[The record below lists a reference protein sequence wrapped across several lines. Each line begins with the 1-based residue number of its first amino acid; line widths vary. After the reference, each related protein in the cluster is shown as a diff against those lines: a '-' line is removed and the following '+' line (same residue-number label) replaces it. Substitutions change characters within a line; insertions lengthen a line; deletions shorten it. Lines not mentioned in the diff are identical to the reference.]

1 MANDN
6 FDIHEEQH
14 FTPAEKD
21 YENALRPLNFS
32 DFSGQNKVVENLEV
46 FVEAAKYR
54 GEPLDHTLLHGPP
67 GLGKTTLSNN
77 IANELGVGFK
87 ITSGRTS

>member
-1 MANDN
+1 MTED
-6 FDIHEEQH
+6 FDIREEH
-14 FTPAEKD
+14 VSPSEREF
-21 YENALRPLNFS
+21 ENALRPPKFE

-67 GLGKTTLSNN
+67 GLDHVEQHYCQRIGCRLQDNKRSC
-77 IANELGVGFK
+77 A
-87 ITSGRTS
+87 R